1 MLPNTG
7 YVYRLS
13 CNLCKNTYHTQCTN
27 VSKNNFRTMT
37 DSIKTLWICHHCVAV
52 FPFNHIVD
60 DEKIL
65 KSCCNDNGVTKR
77 LCHEL
82 LFNPFEKNNDINDNI
97 PNSEYDPDAN
107 FYDTQIPSSLTDS
120 KYFSSSEFNMEISKS
135 SNINQLSMLH
145 CNIRSSNKN
154 ANDLSIELGKLNH
167 DFNIIA
173 LSETWLNAT
182 NTEINGFPDY
192 NHVFN
197 FRKSKRGGGVS
208 LLLQNHLKYHEIEE
222 LFISSE
228 VLECLF
234 VEIEMSHKNI
244 IIGCVYRPPNSNITD
259 FNEKILDI
267 LQKIN
272 KLKRHAY
279 ILGDFNIDLLKSSS
293 HTQHLI
299 SLTRYFQLHSFP

>member
-1 MLPNTG
+1 MVNCLNCSNCFNVQLST
-7 YVYRLS
+7 VYILS

-37 DSIKTLWICHHCVAV
+37 DSNKTLWICHHCVAV

-60 DEKIL
+60 DEEFL
-65 KSCCNDNGVTKR
+65 KSCCHDNGVTKR

-82 LFNPFEKNNDINDNI
+82 LFNPFEKIMILTTTSLILNMTLMPISMI
-97 PNSEYDPDAN
+97 PISLD
-107 FYDTQIPSSLTDS
+107 SLTDS

-135 SNINQLSMLH
+135 SNINQIFMLH
-145 CNIRSSNKN
+145 CNIRSSNNN

-173 LSETWLNAT
+173 LSETWLNAN

-208 LLLQNHLKYHEIEE
+208 LLLKNHLKYHEIEE

-234 VEIEMSHKNI
+234 VEIEMCHKNI
-244 IIGCVYRPPNSNITD
+244 IIGCVYRPPNSNI
-259 FNEKILDI
+259 
-267 LQKIN
+267 
-272 KLKRHAY
+272 
-279 ILGDFNIDLLKSSS
+279 
-293 HTQHLI
+293 
-299 SLTRYFQLHSFP
+299 